1 MQDEGLHMH
10 NCIARYTEDV
20 AQGTSLVVSLRRAEI
35 QPDNNTVPNDDAFV
49 RWVDIELGPDDLN
62 IRQRY
67 LGSNVPLAEHEREI
81 VDRWLIAVKAARA

>member
-1 MQDEGLHMH
+1 MH